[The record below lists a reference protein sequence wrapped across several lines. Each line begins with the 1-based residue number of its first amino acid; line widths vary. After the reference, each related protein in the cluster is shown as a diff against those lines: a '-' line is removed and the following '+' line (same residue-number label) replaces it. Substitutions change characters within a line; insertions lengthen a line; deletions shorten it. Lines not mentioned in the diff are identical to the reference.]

1 MSIESVKSDIQDKTT
16 LECLHKV
23 LAETQETI
31 RAYDTKAEVL
41 AIILTLVVGIINFGV
56 VTESCKVHCGIKIIS
71 VTSMSLG
78 IMTLFAVGM
87 VLYPRKNLFQDVD
100 SGEFM
105 PKRTYFVSF
114 DIMPAFKN
122 MDEYLRQVDTT
133 DWKKE
138 IAYEILKTSCI
149 RDNKHYWFHIGI
161 RCAAVTLLCML
172 TLLVGIAWLFVVS
185 SG

>member
-1 MSIESVKSDIQDKTT
+1 MVGKNLETDKSDIQDKTT

-56 VTESCKVHCGIKIIS
+56 VTESCKAHCGIKIIS
-71 VTSMSLG
+71 VMSMGLG

-87 VLYPRKNLFQDVD
+87 VLYPRKDLFQEID
-100 SGEFM
+100 SGEFT

-114 DIMPAFKN
+114 DIMPSFKN
-122 MDEYLRQVDTT
+122 LGEYLLQADNT
-133 DWKKE
+133 DWKRE
-138 IAYEILKTSCI
+138 IAYEVLKTSCI
-149 RDNKHYWFHIGI
+149 RDHKHFWFHIGI
-161 RCAAVTLLCML
+161 RCAAITLLCML
-172 TLLVGIAWLFVVS
+172 ALLIGIAYY
-185 SG
+185 G